1 MLKKIALVLA
11 WMLCVAPVFA
21 AGNLDITEPEM
32 VAELVEL
39 DALISSISDGV
50 MGCMDSGK
58 EHKLC
63 MCENRDLF
71 ARFSAAADSFFEKH
85 PQLDGQDLVNFKNPE
100 GVLVNLSLETAKR
113 QADMK
118 LSCE

>member
-1 MLKKIALVLA
+1 MALFLV
-11 WMLCVAPVFA
+11 WMLISAPVFA
-21 AGNLDITEPEM
+21 GGNLDITEPKM
-32 VAELVEL
+32 VADLVEL
-39 DALISSISDGV
+39 DKLISAISTGV

-58 EHKLC
+58 EHKVC

-71 ARFSAAADSFFEKH
+71 AQFSAAANNFFGNY
-85 PQLDGQDLVNFKNPE
+85 PQLEGQDLVNFKNPD

-118 LSCE
+118 LSCGE